1 MRPSRATVVLAL
13 LVPLCASLAALGA
26 DPESAASDR
35 EPASFAVGLQVEP
48 GDPARPAPSAPRLL
62 RAVQEIDV
70 YGGMAV
76 GTLIQEFENPAES
89 EQSAAYGCSIRGA
102 VEPRQLELEIA
113 GPGRELALQPADPD
127 DKRTKKDRR
136 GHQFFSEPFTIPG
149 EEQAT
154 LRTGF
159 QLALPLEGRTFKLTA
174 PRVHRG
180 SVETTEHQGAA
191 GAVPADAVP
200 VKIVVTVHHGEP
212 LMEVRSPSHEILV
225 DFVGDRTII
234 ETVRPEVPGDRAF
247 ELEFAVNSKESPTVA
262 GYLRS
267 DEEGRSG
274 VEALLTPPEEPVEQ
288 SIRPKQMIFVIDT
301 SGSMGRQEKMLQ
313 ARRAVA
319 SCVEKMGAD
328 DRFNIIEFDTDF
340 TLLSPAPVELAE
352 FGEQKV
358 TSWIEG
364 LKATGGT
371 KLMPALSAALTQPE
385 DAERHRMIVVV
396 SDGII
401 NDETAVLEL
410 LREKLGEGRLF
421 AVGTGKQIRQ
431 QTLLRLAEY
440 GRGAAAFAGDSDSLE
455 AAVDD
460 LFVSI
465 SQPIGWDVKLAFEG
479 GEVESIVPERLPDLY
494 AGRPVRVLAW
504 FRDDLP
510 SALRLKM
517 STMEGERYYNV
528 KLPPR
533 VP

>member
-1 MRPSRATVVLAL
+1 MGSSRATIAIAL
-13 LVPLCASLAALGA
+13 FILLYVSFAALGA
-26 DPESAASDR
+26 DAESADSGQ
-35 EPASFAVGLQVEP
+35 EPASFEIGLQVEP
-48 GDPARPAPSAPRLL
+48 GDPSLPAEPAPRLL
-62 RAVQEIDV
+62 RAVQEIEI
-70 YGGMAV
+70 YGGMAL
-76 GTLIQEFENPAES
+76 GTLIQEFENRAES
-89 EQSAAYGCSIRGA
+89 DQSAAYGCSVRGA
-102 VEPRQLELEIA
+102 VEPRMLELEID
-113 GPGRELALQPADPD
+113 GPGRELALQAADPD
-127 DKRTKKDRR
+127 EKRAKKVQRR
-136 GHQFFSEPFTIPG
+136 HEFLSELFTIPG
-149 EEQAT
+149 EERAT
-154 LRTGF
+154 LRTGYR
-159 QLALPLEGRTFKLTA
+159 LALPLEGRTFKLTA
-174 PRVHRG
+174 PMVQRG
-180 SVETTEHQGAA
+180 TAEAEPTE
-191 GAVPADAVP
+191 AVP

-225 DFVGDRTII
+225 DFVGDRTIV

-247 ELEFAVNSKESPTVA
+247 ELEFAVNSKQSPTVA

-288 SIRPKQMIFVIDT
+288 SVRPKQMIFVIDT
-301 SGSMGRQEKMLQ
+301 SGSMGRQEKMVQ

-319 SCVEKMGAD
+319 SCVEKLGAD
-328 DRFNIIEFDTDF
+328 DRFNIIEFDADF

-352 FGEQKV
+352 FGEQQV

-364 LKATGGT
+364 LKASGGT
-371 KLMPALSAALTQPE
+371 KLLPALTAALTQPE

-421 AVGTGKQIRQ
+421 AVGTGTQIRQ

-440 GRGAAAFAGDSDSLE
+440 GRGAAAFAGDSESLE
-455 AAVDD
+455 AAVDE
-460 LFVSI
+460 LYASI
-465 SQPIGWDVKLAFEG
+465 AQPIGWDVKLAIEG
-479 GEVESIVPERLPDLY
+479 AEVEEIVPARLPDLY

-517 STMEGERYYNV
+517 STMAGERYYNV
-528 KLPPR
+528 QLPPQA
-533 VP
+533 P